1 MPELVKRLHALG
13 NYPDTAALGTP
24 EALVQFIRDDF
35 ALMARILK
43 AANLLPEE
51 LDAEVARGRL
61 TAATRCGSIAL
72 NCGGGRV
79 ESHCDPSVRSAE
91 RNEARRGSDAGA
103 GPRRSADQGPCR
115 IGDRP
120 LDAVVR
126 AGKYARRVTLP
137 LTPGFDPS
145 GIVTKL
151 GPGVTGRKVGD
162 RVTVQLRFGNESG
175 ADLICALGVHAW
187 GGYAERDARGGGTA
201 IVPESLD
208 FATATVVSRHTPTAF
223 TLLRDRA
230 KLQAGEWVL
239 VMGAA
244 GGLGSAGIQVA
255 KYLGA
260 KVIAAAGAAERVK
273 VGLDLG
279 ADAGVNYRAQD
290 LTMEAMRITEG
301 KGVNVVFENIGDPD
315 LFPKAFAA
323 MARRGRL
330 VTAGGHAA
338 ASCRSTSTG
347 SIRITSP
354 SSARPARRRRMS
366 RSASRPRPKGASR
379 WWSTASCRCRRPCRR
394 TN

>member
-1 MPELVKRLHALG
+1 MKAIVIREFGPPSVMKLEEVPMPEPGLGEVLIKVHA
-13 NYPDTAALGTP
+13 
-24 EALVQFIRDDF
+24 V
-35 ALMARILK
+35 
-43 AANLLPEE
+43 
-51 LDAEVARGRL
+51 
-61 TAATRCGSIAL
+61 
-72 NCGGGRV
+72 
-79 ESHCDPSVRSAE
+79 SVNRT
-91 RNEARRGSDAGA
+91 
-103 GPRRSADQGPCR
+103 
-115 IGDRP
+115 

-137 LTPGFDPS
+137 LTPGVDPS

-175 ADLICALGVHAW
+175 ADSIRALGVHAW
-187 GGYAERDARGGGTA
+187 GGYAEYVCAVADRTA
-201 IVPESLD
+201 IVPGSLD
-208 FATATVVSRHTPTAF
+208 FASATVVSRHTPTAF

-260 KVIAAAGAAERVK
+260 KVIAAAGDAERVK
-273 VGLDLG
+273 IGLDLG

-301 KGVNVVFENIGDPD
+301 KGVDVVFENIGDPD

-330 VTAGGHAA
+330 VTAGGHGGGIVPLDVNRLYQNHLTIIGATGETPEDVTLSIKAA
-338 ASCRSTSTG
+338 AEGRFKVVVD
-347 SIRITSP
+347 RIMPLSQ
-354 SSARPARRRRMS
+354 AVQAHELIES
-366 RSASRPRPKGASR
+366 RSGIGKIILDPTK
-379 WWSTASCRCRRPCRR
+379 
-394 TN
+394 